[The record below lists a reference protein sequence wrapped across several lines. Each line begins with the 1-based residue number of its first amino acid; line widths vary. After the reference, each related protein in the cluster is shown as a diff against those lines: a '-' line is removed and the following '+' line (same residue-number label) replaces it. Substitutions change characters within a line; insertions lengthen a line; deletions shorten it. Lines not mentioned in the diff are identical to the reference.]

1 MANLLNLKYM
11 KAQYDFL
18 TVPSTKKGSRAVIY
32 PKLVSGG
39 TVSFM
44 ELAEQIDRAS
54 GFQKGTVIGVVE
66 EIERWAQHYL
76 QHGRR
81 VRIGN
86 LGTLSVGLK
95 ALRPVEDEAAIH
107 AQSVRFG
114 KVRFTV
120 SRKFRCHGTLERA
133 GASRKFRESSRRLT
147 EEARY
152 GLLMDYLTSHA
163 FITRTR
169 YTELTGLLR
178 TLALKELNRWLEEGK
193 IGSEGRGSHKVY
205 VRKPETGDRE
215 V

>member
-1 MANLLNLKYM
+1 MVNLLNLKYM

-86 LGTLSVGLK
+86 LVHCRLGSRPFVRWRMRLHPCTVCMLREGPFYGIPKIPLSRNAGACRGFPQIQGEFTPADGGG
-95 ALRPVEDEAAIH
+95 ALRPAD
-107 AQSVRFG
+107 
-114 KVRFTV
+114 
-120 SRKFRCHGTLERA
+120 
-133 GASRKFRESSRRLT
+133 
-147 EEARY
+147 
-152 GLLMDYLTSHA
+152 GLPGFACLYYPYPLY
-163 FITRTR
+163 RTD
-169 YTELTGLLR
+169 GS
-178 TLALKELNRWLEEGK
+178 LAYA
-193 IGSEGRGSHKVY
+193 GSERTEPVAGRG
-205 VRKPETGDRE
+205 
-215 V
+215 